1 MESIAE
7 LLDTMKLLKSQGKTK
22 DEGFGF
28 QDVTIR
34 AIQCRGDD
42 SSELTALELDST
54 HVLKTKLHQRPC
66 YELADNTSTSTRPY
80 KFFFPGTQGKQSYNF
95 FSPLLPSI

>member
-54 HVLKTKLHQRPC
+54 HEIQILGPHPRSTGSKTLRVGP
-66 YELADNTSTSTRPY
+66 RY
-80 KFFFPGTQGKQSYNF
+80 KYFNK
-95 FSPLLPSI
+95 PSR